1 MSAAAAVVTGGA
13 SGIGAAVV
21 ASLAADGARC
31 VVVDLA
37 EPAEPVDG
45 VVYVHAD
52 VSTEA
57 GTQAVLDGLAERGIT
72 QVDHLVHCA
81 AILHYSS
88 FGKTDRATWQRVLRV
103 NLEGSIS
110 ITQALVPLMG
120 SGGRIVLFASGT
132 VFKGPRNVFAYVASK
147 AGVIGFARCLAAE
160 LGDDGI
166 TVNVVAPGIT
176 ATPMSEVMA
185 ETEEV
190 NIASRA
196 IRRRAVPADVVGS
209 VRFLLSEGA
218 AFVTGQTLCV
228 DGGSV
233 KH

>member
-1 MSAAAAVVTGGA
+1 MSGVTAVITGGA

-21 ASLAADGARC
+21 ESLAADGVRC

-37 EPAEPVDG
+37 EPAAPVAG
-45 VVYVHAD
+45 VEYLSAD
-52 VSTEA
+52 VSTEE
-57 GTQAVLDGLAERGIT
+57 GNQALLDGLAGRGIAR
-72 QVDHLVHCA
+72 VEHLVHCA
-81 AILHYSS
+81 AVLHYSS
-88 FGKTDRATWQRVLRV
+88 FRETERAAWQRVLRV
-103 NLEGSIS
+103 NLEGTIA
-110 ITQALVPLMG
+110 ITQTLVPLMG

-132 VFKGPRNVFAYVASK
+132 VFKGPPNVFAYAASK
-147 AGVIGFARCLAAE
+147 AGVIGFARCLASE

-176 ATPMSEVMA
+176 ATPMSELMS
-185 ETEEV
+185 ETEEA
-190 NIASRA
+190 NIAGRA
-196 IRRRAVPADVVGS
+196 IRRRAVPQDIVGS
-209 VRFLLSEGA
+209 VRFLLSDAA

>member
-1 MSAAAAVVTGGA
+1 MTAVVTGGA
-13 SGIGAAVV
+13 SGIGAAVA
-21 ASLAADGARC
+21 ASLAADGVRC

-37 EPAEPVDG
+37 EPAERVAG
-45 VVYVHAD
+45 VTYLHAD

-57 GTQAVLDGLAERGIT
+57 GAQAVLDGLAEHRIAR
-72 QVDHLVHCA
+72 VDHLVHCA
-81 AILHYSS
+81 AVLQYSS
-88 FGKTDRATWQRVLRV
+88 FRETGRRAWERVLRV
-103 NLEGSIS
+103 NLEGTIA
-110 ITQALVPLMG
+110 ITQTLVPLMG
-120 SGGRIVLFASGT
+120 TGGRIVLFASGT
-132 VFKGPRNVFAYVASK
+132 VFKGPRNVFAYAASK

-185 ETEEV
+185 DTEEA

-209 VRFLLSEGA
+209 VRFLLSDGA